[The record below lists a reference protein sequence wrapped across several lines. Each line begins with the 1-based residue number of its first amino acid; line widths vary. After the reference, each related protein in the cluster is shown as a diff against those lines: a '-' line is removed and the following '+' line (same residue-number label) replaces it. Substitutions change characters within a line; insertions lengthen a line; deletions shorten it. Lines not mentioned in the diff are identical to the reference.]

1 MTPNNQGLT
10 TNNQQPTT
18 NNQQPTSMGRYI
30 AKRLLNLLPVILGIT
45 LLVFA
50 FLHLIPGDPAITM
63 LGDRATPQ
71 QVEALRE
78 RMGLNQPLPLQY
90 FKFLWDLIRLDFG
103 TSIITGV
110 PIAEEIRIRWPATFE
125 LSVAAMLVA
134 SILGIPAG
142 VLAAVRKNSFVD
154 NLTMSGSLLGVSLP
168 VYWLGLLLIYLF
180 AVNLN
185 WLPPSGRLSIDAGFS
200 FKPITGFYVLDALLQ
215 LNFKALKDV
224 LDHLILPALTLGT
237 IPLAILAR
245 ITRSAMLE
253 VLSQDYIR
261 TARAKG
267 LLERWVI
274 FKHALKN
281 ALLPV
286 VTIIGLQFGTLLG
299 GAILTETIFSWPGIG
314 SWIYEGILNR
324 DYPVVQ
330 GGVVFVAVAFVLI
343 NLIVDLSYAFLDPRI
358 QYQ

>member
-1 MTPNNQGLT
+1 
-10 TNNQQPTT
+10 
-18 NNQQPTSMGRYI
+18 MGRYI
-30 AKRLLNLLPVILGIT
+30 ARRLLNLIPVLLGIT
-45 LLVFA
+45 LLVFT
-50 FLHLIPGDPAITM
+50 FLHLIPGDPAVVM
-63 LGDRATPQ
+63 AGERATPE
-71 QVEALRE
+71 QVAALRE
-78 RMGLNQPLPLQY
+78 QLGLNQPLPLQY
-90 FKFLWDLIRLDFG
+90 LIFLGNLLRFDFG
-103 TSIITGV
+103 TSIISGV
-110 PIAEEIRIRWPATFE
+110 PIAQEIRIRWPATFE
-125 LSVAAMLVA
+125 LSVGAMLVA
-134 SILGIPAG
+134 VILGIPAG
-142 VLAAVRKNSFVD
+142 VLAAVRKNSALD

-168 VYWLGLLLIYLF
+168 VYWLGLLLVYLF
-180 AVNLN
+180 AVNLH
-185 WLPPSGRLSIDAGFS
+185 WLPPSGRLSIEAGFN
-200 FKPITGFYVLDALLQ
+200 FKPVTGFYVLDALLQ
-215 LNFKALKDV
+215 GNFKALQDV
-224 LDHLILPALTLGT
+224 LAHLVLPALTLGT

-245 ITRSAMLE
+245 LTRSAMLE

-314 SWIYEGILNR
+314 SWIYEGILAR

-330 GGVVFVAVAFVLI
+330 GGVVFVAIAFVLI
-343 NLIVDLSYAFLDPRI
+343 NLLVDISYAFLDPRI

>member
-1 MTPNNQGLT
+1 MA
-10 TNNQQPTT
+10 
-18 NNQQPTSMGRYI
+18 RYI
-30 AKRLLNLLPVILGIT
+30 ARRLLNLIPVLLGIT
-45 LLVFA
+45 LLVFV
-50 FLHLIPGDPAITM
+50 FLHLIPGDPAVVM
-63 LGDRATPQ
+63 AGERATPD
-71 QVEALRE
+71 QVAALRE
-78 RMGLNQPLPLQY
+78 QLGLNKPLPLQY
-90 FKFLWDLIRLDFG
+90 LVFLGNLLRFNFG
-103 TSIITGV
+103 KSIITGV

-134 SILGIPAG
+134 VILGIPAG
-142 VLAAVRKNSFVD
+142 VLAAVRKNSAVD

-168 VYWLGLLLIYLF
+168 VYWLGLLLVYLF
-180 AVNLN
+180 AVNLH
-185 WLPPSGRLSIDAGFS
+185 WLPPSGRLSIDAGFN

-215 LNFKALKDV
+215 GNFRVLKDV
-224 LDHLILPALTLGT
+224 LAHLVLPALTLGT

-314 SWIYEGILNR
+314 SWIYEGILSR

-343 NLIVDLSYAFLDPRI
+343 NLLVDLSYAFLDPRI

>member
-1 MTPNNQGLT
+1 
-10 TNNQQPTT
+10 
-18 NNQQPTSMGRYI
+18 MGRYI
-30 AKRLLNLLPVILGIT
+30 ARRFLNLIPVLLGIT
-45 LLVFA
+45 LLVFT
-50 FLHLIPGDPAITM
+50 FLHLIPGDPAVVM
-63 LGDRATPQ
+63 AGERATPE
-71 QVEALRE
+71 QVAALRE
-78 RMGLNQPLPLQY
+78 QLGLNQPLPLQY
-90 FKFLWDLIRLDFG
+90 LIFLGNLLRFNFG
-103 TSIITGV
+103 TSIISGV
-110 PIAEEIRIRWPATFE
+110 SIAQEIRIRWPATFE

-134 SILGIPAG
+134 VILGIPAG
-142 VLAAVRKNSFVD
+142 VLAAVRKNSAVD

-168 VYWLGLLLIYLF
+168 VYWLGLLLVYLF
-180 AVNLN
+180 AVNLH
-185 WLPPSGRLSIDAGFS
+185 WLPPSGRLSIDAGFN

-215 LNFKALKDV
+215 GNLKALQDV
-224 LDHLILPALTLGT
+224 LAHLVLPALTLGT

-314 SWIYEGILNR
+314 SWIYEGILAR

-330 GGVVFVAVAFVLI
+330 GGVVFVAIAFVLI
-343 NLIVDLSYAFLDPRI
+343 NLLVDISYAFLDPRI